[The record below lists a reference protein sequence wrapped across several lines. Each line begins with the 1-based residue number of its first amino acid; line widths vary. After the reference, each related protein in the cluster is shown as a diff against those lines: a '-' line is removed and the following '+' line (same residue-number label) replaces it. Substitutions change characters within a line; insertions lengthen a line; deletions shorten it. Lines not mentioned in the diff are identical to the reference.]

1 VGQKGHPTGLRIGII
16 ENWRSRWYADKKNFG
31 RLLVEDQHIRIFIKK
46 NYAYAAIALVE
57 IERTAGATT
66 VILHTAR
73 PGIIIGRKGQEVDR
87 LKSSIEDITK
97 NPVNI
102 KIQEI
107 SQPELSAQLVA
118 ENIKEQL
125 EKRASYRRTV
135 KRAIEQVMDAGAQGV
150 KVRVAGRLGG
160 AEMARRE
167 IQSTG
172 KVPLQTFR
180 ARIDYGFAEAS
191 TTYGNLGVKVWIY
204 TGEVLEDKSLRR
216 AADKAVTE
224 AGKDATDAVD
234 AQAGQVPKDTAGQ
247 NQG

>member
-1 VGQKGHPTGLRIGII
+1 MGQKGHPTGLRIGII

-31 RLLVEDQHIRIFIKK
+31 RLLVEDQNIRLFIKD

-57 IERTAGATT
+57 IERTAGLTT

-87 LKSSIEDITK
+87 LRSRIEDITK
-97 NPVNI
+97 SPVNI

-107 SQPELSAQLVA
+107 AQPELSAQLVA
-118 ENIKEQL
+118 ESIKEQL

-135 KRAIEQVMDAGAQGV
+135 KRAIEQVMEAGAQGV
-150 KVRVAGRLGG
+150 KVRVAGRLSG

-172 KVPLQTFR
+172 KVPLQTLR
-180 ARIDYGFAEAS
+180 ARIDYGFAEAA
-191 TTYGNLGVKVWIY
+191 TTYGNIGIKVWIY
-204 TGEVLEDKSLRR
+204 TGEVLEDKSVMR
-216 AADKAVTE
+216 AGETVGTE
-224 AGKDATDAVD
+224 AEKDVKHAVD
-234 AQAGQVPKDTAGQ
+234 AKAGEVPQDTARQ
-247 NQG
+247 D